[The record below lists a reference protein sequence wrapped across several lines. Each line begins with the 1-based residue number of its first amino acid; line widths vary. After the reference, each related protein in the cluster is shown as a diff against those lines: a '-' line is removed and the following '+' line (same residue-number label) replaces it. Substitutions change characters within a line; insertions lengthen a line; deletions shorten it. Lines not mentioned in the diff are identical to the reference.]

1 MTRRNA
7 IETRR
12 KRTDRSETQPGTAPD
27 LITTG
32 FHDPRPSK
40 RKSRNACFQS
50 RVFGTLRFVFPKR
63 AYLDTKVATG
73 MRVSRGKPSEL
84 SNLAGPKCKRKR
96 SSKRK
101 SQNAT
106 KTQTP
111 VSKRNQNATQ
121 GPAGPGVPKMRDFCQ
136 NAIKTQKV
144 KRN

>member
-63 AYLDTKVATG
+63 AYLDTKAVIGPRAQETNG
-73 MRVSRGKPSEL
+73 PNFSTLPLRHNPQTEL
-84 SNLAGPKCKRKR
+84 LNPGGYTTRF
-96 SSKRK
+96 
-101 SQNAT
+101 
-106 KTQTP
+106 
-111 VSKRNQNATQ
+111 
-121 GPAGPGVPKMRDFCQ
+121 GPATPPKHFPEYSFWGTNNPRCFLHVLQHVGRESAQC
-136 NAIKTQKV
+136 I
-144 KRN
+144 